1 MASAAVLPYEFRRAT
16 ERALRSYPE
25 IKAELRRLD
34 RYTEAICSP
43 DQYGGDRV
51 DGGVSVAIQERVAAA
66 RSRQQGYSI
75 LAERCE
81 AVETAYR
88 ALPRLYQDFVR
99 LHFWED
105 LRFDEVAPQL
115 FPEKPEGAERSLW
128 RIKDKVITACA
139 SYVLGAWGRAELTD

>member
-1 MASAAVLPYEFRRAT
+1 MANLPYEFRRAT

-43 DQYGGDRV
+43 DQLDGDRV

-66 RSRQQGYSI
+66 RSKMHGYSV

-81 AVETAYR
+81 AVEAAYR
-88 ALPRLYQDFVR
+88 ALPRLYQDFVQ
-99 LHFWED
+99 LHFWDE
-105 LRFDEVAPQL
+105 LRFDEIAPRL

-128 RIKDKVITACA
+128 RIKDKTISVCA
-139 SYVLGAWGRAELTD
+139 SYVLGAWGRAEVAE